1 MAQVETN
8 ELPRRLLTRGF
19 MLWLPSVD
27 QALAAMLVSAVV
39 YYGRTLG
46 LDVTVAEIHDLWLTT
61 PKVIVTGSRPC
72 VQQFESDVL
81 RGCTF
86 LKTGG
91 LRDIDQRSEP
101 HRYAEAFANWLAQ
114 QSDGRQLDAE
124 TAP

>member
-91 LRDIDQRSEP
+91 LRDIDQSSEP

>member
-27 QALAAMLVSAVV
+27 EALAAMLVSAVV
-39 YYGRTLG
+39 YHGRSLG
-46 LDVTVAEIHDLWLTT
+46 LDVAVAEIHDLWLTT

-91 LRDIDQRSEP
+91 LRDIDQHSEP
-101 HRYAEAFANWLAQ
+101 HRYSEAFANWLAQ
-114 QSDGRQLDAE
+114 QSDGRRLDAE